1 MSFHQAIRFLCVAAI
16 CCAVLQCNRTSAQDA
31 DYRISAVYSDKA
43 GNTNE
48 AGLGNRLIVQVSN
61 ASSLTALAKAQGEKI
76 ILFLN
81 NIPVNGIYAETRNES
96 TNANLLQFYLTRN
109 DASKPAWAS
118 LLGHPGLLAALFGQT
133 SDPDTGTGNKRVTV
147 ALGLEEDST
156 SRIITSN
163 TGTIQLFVVN
173 RAFLWVFV
181 VLLVLVALGLFA
193 LAALGMLRD
202 FGPKPPGLQKPF
214 SLVQVQM
221 AFWFLLGGGAFLFIW
236 MITGV
241 FDSLTT
247 QVLTLMGL
255 GCATALGTHIQ
266 NAQKTNPDA
275 DKVNDL
281 FKQKDTLNDQTS
293 SLAQTTLKVKLDNTL
308 DELTRKTRLD
318 DLEKQGKD
326 LADQIKGL
334 DKKLCDIL
342 PSSEGFLNDILTD
355 ADGISFHRF
364 QMAAWTVLLGIIFVV
379 EVWRSLAMPAFSDT
393 LMALMGISSG
403 TFVGF
408 MMTEPH
414 SSQMSS

>member
-1 MSFHQAIRFLCVAAI
+1 
-16 CCAVLQCNRTSAQDA
+16 
-31 DYRISAVYSDKA
+31 
-43 GNTNE
+43 
-48 AGLGNRLIVQVSN
+48 
-61 ASSLTALAKAQGEKI
+61 
-76 ILFLN
+76 
-81 NIPVNGIYAETRNES
+81 
-96 TNANLLQFYLTRN
+96 
-109 DASKPAWAS
+109 
-118 LLGHPGLLAALFGQT
+118 
-133 SDPDTGTGNKRVTV
+133 
-147 ALGLEEDST
+147 
-156 SRIITSN
+156 
-163 TGTIQLFVVN
+163 
-173 RAFLWVFV
+173 VFV
-181 VLLVLVALGLFA
+181 VLLVLVAVGLFA

-266 NAQKTNPDA
+266 NAQKPDPDA
-275 DKVNDL
+275 DTVNNL
-281 FKQKDTLNDQTS
+281 FKQKAALTDQTS

-308 DELTRKTRLD
+308 DQQTKDKQVADLTKQID
-318 DLEKQGKD
+318 DVKQ
-326 LADQIKGL
+326 QIKNL

-364 QMAAWTVLLGIIFVV
+364 QMAAWTLLLGIIFVV
-379 EVWRSLAMPAFSDT
+379 EVWRSLAMPEFSDT